1 MDTGNPTTGWTTIGT
16 VDFQSNEDT
25 SVGDGVIGFLRHEL
39 GVSLNGDPI
48 TASGV
53 PLIVPDFGLNGGTA
67 IDDIEVYAVP
77 EPSGLALFAIAMVP
91 LIEARRRL
99 SGS

>member
-1 MDTGNPTTGWTTIGT
+1 M
-16 VDFQSNEDT
+16 
-25 SVGDGVIGFLRHEL
+25 EL
-39 GVSLNGDPI
+39 SI

-53 PLIVPDFGLNGGTA
+53 RLIVPEFGLNGGTA
-67 IDDIEVYAVP
+67 IDDIEVYAAP